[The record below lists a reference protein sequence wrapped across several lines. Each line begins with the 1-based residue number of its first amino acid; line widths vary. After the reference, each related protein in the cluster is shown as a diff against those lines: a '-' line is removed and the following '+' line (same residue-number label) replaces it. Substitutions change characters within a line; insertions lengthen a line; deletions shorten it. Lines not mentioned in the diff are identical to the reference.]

1 MTNSC
6 ITTIPLLLVS
16 GKSTILKLITRM
28 LQPESGD
35 ILLDR
40 QSILS
45 QLSVKEV
52 RRRVAVVPQ
61 DTSLFDETIL
71 YNIRYGNQFATAEE
85 VQAVIADSNLQST
98 IDKLPQ
104 GVRTLVGERGAR
116 LSGGERQKV
125 SIAR

>member
-1 MTNSC
+1 M
-6 ITTIPLLLVS
+6 LLVS

-40 QSILS
+40 QSVS

-85 VQAVIADSNLQST
+85 VHAVIADSNLQST